1 MTMTNLIFDDA
12 YTGDRYT
19 YGLTHRPLALAHV
32 PDGWI
37 IGSDREHKDFPV
49 FGTVQYPR
57 PLTPGECD
65 RYNLVPVAV
74 RHPEHERTITITVT
88 FDPRDYGL
96 EEPEDDHLQE
106 LAREWVLGMTDWPLA
121 DDIDI
126 AVQPKA
132 NG

>member
-57 PLTPGECD
+57 PLTPASATATTWCRWRCGTPSMSG
-65 RYNLVPVAV
+65 RSRSPSPSTRATTGW
-74 RHPEHERTITITVT
+74 RSRRTTTC
-88 FDPRDYGL
+88 RS
-96 EEPEDDHLQE
+96 
-106 LAREWVLGMTDWPLA
+106 LAREWSSA
-121 DDIDI
+121 
-126 AVQPKA
+126 
-132 NG
+132 